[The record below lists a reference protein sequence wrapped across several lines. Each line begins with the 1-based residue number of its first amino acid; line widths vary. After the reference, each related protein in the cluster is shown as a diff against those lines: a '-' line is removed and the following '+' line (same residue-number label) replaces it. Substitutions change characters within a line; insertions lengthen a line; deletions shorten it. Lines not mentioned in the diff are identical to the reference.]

1 VGMEHTKAIINE
13 GFYNFA
19 QECRRKREA
28 VRSPVRSLH
37 SAESDIFKRLSPI
50 IPKV

>member
-13 GFYNFA
+13 GFCNFA
-19 QECRRKREA
+19 QECRQKREA

-37 SAESDIFKRLSPI
+37 SADSEIFIRLSPI

>member
-1 VGMEHTKAIINE
+1 MEHTKAVINE

-19 QECRRKREA
+19 QERRRKREA
-28 VRSPVRSLH
+28 VRSPMRSLH
-37 SAESDIFKRLSPI
+37 SVDTDVFQRLSPI